1 MIPILIIGKSGAG
14 KSASLRN
21 LPTQGTVVVNVLGK
35 PLPFRSDLLTINCN
49 DYPSIQTIVRAG
61 RTKAGE
67 YERLVIDDF
76 GYLMTDQFMRALGAK
91 GTGQDMYALYSQIGL
106 SIWEFVKTIQQHPSS
121 ARVYMM
127 MHEETDDYGNVK
139 PRTLGKLVEQKI
151 CLEGMVTICLRAVVN
166 NRGEHRFLTN
176 SNGMDVTKT
185 PMEMFEAMEIDN
197 DLALVDKTIVEYYNI
212 DNTKGENNNA
222 ET

>member
-21 LPTQGTVVVNVLGK
+21 MPTTGTVVVNVLGK

-127 MHEETDDYGNVK
+127 MHEETDDFGNVK

-151 CLEGMVTICLRAVVN
+151 CLEGMVTICLRAAVD
-166 NRGEHRFLTN
+166 NRGKHIFMTN
-176 SNGMDVTKT
+176 SNGLDVTKT
-185 PMEMFEAMEIDN
+185 PMGMFEAMEIDN
-197 DLALVDKTIVEYYNI
+197 DLAVVDQTIVDYYNI
-212 DNTKGENNNA
+212 NKEENNNA
-222 ET
+222 EA

>member
-21 LPTQGTVVVNVLGK
+21 LPTQGTVIVNVLGK

-127 MHEETDDYGNVK
+127 MHEETDDFGNVK

-151 CLEGMVTICLRAVVN
+151 CLEGMVTICLRAAVD
-166 NRGEHRFLTN
+166 NRGKHIFMTN
-176 SNGMDVTKT
+176 SNGLDVTKT
-185 PMEMFEAMEIDN
+185 PMGMFENMDIDN
-197 DLALVDKTIVEYYNI
+197 DLAVVDQTIVDYYNI
-212 DNTKGENNNA
+212 NKEEDNNA
-222 ET
+222 EA

>member
-21 LPTQGTVVVNVLGK
+21 MPTQGTVVVNVLGK

-151 CLEGMVTICLRAVVN
+151 CLEGMVTICLRAAVD
-166 NRGEHRFLTN
+166 NRGKHIFMTN
-176 SNGMDVTKT
+176 SNGLDVTKT
-185 PMEMFEAMEIDN
+185 PMGMFENMDIDN
-197 DLALVDKTIVEYYNI
+197 DLAVVDQTIVDYYNI
-212 DNTKGENNNA
+212 NKEENNNA
-222 ET
+222 EA

>member
-21 LPTQGTVVVNVLGK
+21 MPTTGTVVVNVLGK

-127 MHEETDDYGNVK
+127 MHEETDDFGNVK

-151 CLEGMVTICLRAVVN
+151 CLEGMVTICLRAAVD
-166 NRGEHRFLTN
+166 NRGKHIFMTN
-176 SNGMDVTKT
+176 SNGLDVTKT
-185 PMEMFEAMEIDN
+185 PMGMFEAMEIDN
-197 DLALVDKTIVEYYNI
+197 DLAVVDQTIVDYYNI
-212 DNTKGENNNA
+212 NKEEDNNA
-222 ET
+222 EA

>member
-21 LPTQGTVVVNVLGK
+21 MPTTGTVVVNVLGK

-127 MHEETDDYGNVK
+127 MHEETDDFGNVK

-151 CLEGMVTICLRAVVN
+151 CLEGMVTICLRAAVD
-166 NRGEHRFLTN
+166 NRGKHIFMTN
-176 SNGMDVTKT
+176 SNGLDVTKT
-185 PMEMFEAMEIDN
+185 PMGMFEAMEIDN
-197 DLALVDKTIVEYYNI
+197 DLAVVDQTIVDYYNI
-212 DNTKGENNNA
+212 NKEEDNNA
-222 ET
+222 KA

>member
-21 LPTQGTVVVNVLGK
+21 MPTQGTVVVNVLGK

-127 MHEETDDYGNVK
+127 MHEETDDFGNVK

-151 CLEGMVTICLRAVVN
+151 CLEGMVTICLRAAVD
-166 NRGEHRFLTN
+166 NRGKHIFMTN
-176 SNGMDVTKT
+176 SNGLDVTKT
-185 PMEMFEAMEIDN
+185 PMGMFEAMEIDN
-197 DLALVDKTIVEYYNI
+197 DLAVVDQTIVDYYNI
-212 DNTKGENNNA
+212 NKEEDNNA
-222 ET
+222 EA

>member
-127 MHEETDDYGNVK
+127 MHEETDDFGNVK

-151 CLEGMVTICLRAVVN
+151 CLEGMVTICLRAAVD
-166 NRGEHRFLTN
+166 NRGKHIFMTN
-176 SNGMDVTKT
+176 SNGLDVTKT
-185 PMEMFEAMEIDN
+185 PMGMFEAMEIDN
-197 DLALVDKTIVEYYNI
+197 DLAVVDQTIVDYYNI
-212 DNTKGENNNA
+212 NKEENNNA
-222 ET
+222 EA

>member
-127 MHEETDDYGNVK
+127 MHEETDDFGNVK

-151 CLEGMVTICLRAVVN
+151 CLEGMVTICLRAAVD
-166 NRGEHRFLTN
+166 NRGKHIFMTN
-176 SNGMDVTKT
+176 SNGLDVTKT
-185 PMEMFEAMEIDN
+185 PMGMFEAMEIDN
-197 DLALVDKTIVEYYNI
+197 DLAVVDQTIVDYYNI
-212 DNTKGENNNA
+212 NKEEDNNA
-222 ET
+222 EA

>member
-151 CLEGMVTICLRAVVN
+151 CLEGMVTICLRAAVD
-166 NRGEHRFLTN
+166 NRGKHIFMTN
-176 SNGMDVTKT
+176 SNGLDVTKT
-185 PMEMFEAMEIDN
+185 PMGMFENMDIDN
-197 DLALVDKTIVEYYNI
+197 DLAVVDQTIVDYYNI
-212 DNTKGENNNA
+212 NKEENNNA
-222 ET
+222 EA

>member
-21 LPTQGTVVVNVLGK
+21 LPTTGTVVVNVLGK

-127 MHEETDDYGNVK
+127 MHEETDDFGNVK

-151 CLEGMVTICLRAVVN
+151 CLEGMVTICLRAAVD
-166 NRGEHRFLTN
+166 NRGKHIFMTN
-176 SNGMDVTKT
+176 SNGLDVTKT
-185 PMEMFEAMEIDN
+185 PMGMFENMDIDN
-197 DLALVDKTIVEYYNI
+197 DLAVVDQTIVDYYNI
-212 DNTKGENNNA
+212 NKEEQNNA
-222 ET
+222 EA

>member
-21 LPTQGTVVVNVLGK
+21 MPTTGTVVVNVLGK

-127 MHEETDDYGNVK
+127 MHEETDDFGNVK

-151 CLEGMVTICLRAVVN
+151 CLEGMVTICLRAAVD
-166 NRGEHRFLTN
+166 NRGKHIFMTN
-176 SNGMDVTKT
+176 SNGLDVTKT
-185 PMEMFEAMEIDN
+185 PMGMFETMEIDN
-197 DLALVDKTIVEYYNI
+197 DLAVVDQTIVDYYNI
-212 DNTKGENNNA
+212 NKEEQNNA
-222 ET
+222 EA

>member
-21 LPTQGTVVVNVLGK
+21 LPTTGTVVVNVLGK

-106 SIWEFVKTIQQHPSS
+106 SIWEFVKTIQQHPSP

-127 MHEETDDYGNVK
+127 MHEETDDFGNVK

-151 CLEGMVTICLRAVVN
+151 CLEGMVTICLRAAVD
-166 NRGEHRFLTN
+166 NRGKHIFMTN
-176 SNGMDVTKT
+176 SNGLDVTKT
-185 PMEMFEAMEIDN
+185 PMGMFENMDIDN
-197 DLALVDKTIVEYYNI
+197 DLAVVDQTIVDYYNI
-212 DNTKGENNNA
+212 NKEEQNNA
-222 ET
+222 EA

>member
-21 LPTQGTVVVNVLGK
+21 LPTQGTVIVNVLGK

-67 YERLVIDDF
+67 YERLIIDDF

-127 MHEETDDYGNVK
+127 MHEETDDFGNVK

-151 CLEGMVTICLRAVVN
+151 CLEGMVTICLRATVD
-166 NRGEHRFLTN
+166 NRGKHIFMTN
-176 SNGMDVTKT
+176 SNGLDVTKT
-185 PMEMFEAMEIDN
+185 PMGMFEAMEIDN
-197 DLALVDKTIVEYYNI
+197 DLAVVDQTIVDYYNI
-212 DNTKGENNNA
+212 NKEENNNA
-222 ET
+222 EA

>member
-21 LPTQGTVVVNVLGK
+21 MPTQGTVIVNVLGK

-127 MHEETDDYGNVK
+127 MHEETDDFGNVK

-151 CLEGMVTICLRAVVN
+151 CLEGMVTICLRAAVD
-166 NRGEHRFLTN
+166 NRGKHIFMTN
-176 SNGMDVTKT
+176 SNGLDVTKT
-185 PMEMFEAMEIDN
+185 PMGMFEAMEIDN
-197 DLALVDKTIVEYYNI
+197 DLAVVDQTIVDYYNI
-212 DNTKGENNNA
+212 NKEEDNNA
-222 ET
+222 EA